1 MAKIRNTLKTLALLS
16 VGGALGGIAATL
28 LAPRSGEETRAQLKH
43 KGGQL
48 VDHLQAARRPKNP
61 NLKTISNWGNFPQ
74 VEVEYLEFEDL
85 ATLRELVQ
93 HSDDVIVRGNGRC
106 YGDSSL
112 APKVISSL
120 RYNKFIAFD
129 QEQGLLKCQAG
140 VLLSEILDVIVPQ
153 GWFLPVT
160 PGTKL
165 ITVGGAI
172 ASNVH
177 GKSQHKA
184 GNFSDHLLDLE
195 LMLSDGSL
203 VTCSPTENADL
214 FWMTCGGMGLTGVI
228 VTATLRLIPVE
239 TAYIRQESIKA
250 RNLYELM
257 DLYEQSED
265 WTYSLAWIDCL
276 SIGDS
281 LGRGYLMRGEHA
293 TVSELA
299 TEAQRREPLNLK
311 LAPKLIV
318 PVTFP
323 NFALN
328 TLTVKIFNEAIYR
341 IQPAGVTKSIVSYDK
356 FFYPLDSILNWN
368 RIYGKRGFTQYQFI
382 LPKAVSREGLQQI
395 IAKIANSGQGSFLAV
410 LKLYQDQQG
419 YLPFAIEGYS
429 LALDF
434 PITPGLFPLLDE
446 LDQLVL
452 AYGGRLYLTKDV
464 RMDKHMFTRSY
475 PTAERFIE
483 QLKQLNHGA
492 KFRSFQSD
500 RVGITS

>member
-1 MAKIRNTLKTLALLS
+1 MSKARNILQALALLML
-16 VGGALGGIAATL
+16 GGAAGGIVATL
-28 LAPRSGEETRAQLKH
+28 LAPRSGEESRAQLKH
-43 KGGQL
+43 KSRQL
-48 VDHLQAARRPKNP
+48 FDQLKATRQPKNP
-61 NLKTISNWGNFPQ
+61 HLKTLSNWGNFPQ
-74 VEVEYLEFEDL
+74 VEVEYLEFENL
-85 ATLRELVQ
+85 ATLREIVRRA
-93 HSDDVIVRGNGRC
+93 SNVIVRGNGRC

-112 APKVISSL
+112 APTVISSL
-120 RYNKFIAFD
+120 RYNKFVSFD
-129 QEQGLLKCQAG
+129 QDQGILQCQAG
-140 VLLSEILDVIVPQ
+140 VLLSEILDVIVPR

-184 GNFSDHLLDLE
+184 GNFSDHLLDID

-228 VTATLRLIPVE
+228 VKATMRLIPIE

-250 RNLYELM
+250 GNLYDMMALF
-257 DLYEQSED
+257 EQSEA
-265 WTYSLAWIDCL
+265 WTYSVAWIDCL
-276 SIGDS
+276 ATGAS
-281 LGRGYLMRGEHA
+281 LGRGFIMRGEHA
-293 TVSELA
+293 TVAELES
-299 TEAQRREPLNLK
+299 EAQRRDPLRLK
-311 LAPKLIV
+311 PARKLTV

-328 TLTVKIFNEAIYR
+328 TLTVKMFNEAYYR
-341 IQPAGVTKSIVSYDK
+341 AHPVGTVNSIESYDK

-382 LPKAVSREGLQQI
+382 LPKAVSRAGLEQI
-395 IAKIANSGQGSFLAV
+395 IGRIANSGQGSFLAV
-410 LKLYQDQQG
+410 LKLYKDQQG
-419 YLPFAIEGYS
+419 YLPFAIDGYS

-434 PITPGLFPLLDE
+434 PITPNLFPLLND

-452 AYGGRLYLTKDV
+452 EYGGRLYLTKDV
-464 RMDKHMFTRSY
+464 RMDSQMFSRSY
-475 PTAERFIE
+475 PTAQRFIE
-483 QLKQLNHGA
+483 QLQQLNHGQ

-500 RVGITS
+500 RVGLTS